1 MKLPE
6 KDYLILYVQ
15 TAAWIAGSITAPSHM
30 SGHDNYCACFVEDV
44 SKAACKLALQLFKDV
59 GIEKGP

>member
-6 KDYLILYVQ
+6 KDYLILYAQ
-15 TAAWIAGSITAPSHM
+15 LATWIAGAITSPSHM
-30 SGHDNYCACFVEDV
+30 SGHDNHSVYFVEDV
-44 SKAACKLALQLFKDV
+44 SKASCKLALQIFKDV